1 VEKLD
6 LGYEVRRLL
15 SIYREQEGVTIA
27 SAIRSLATELVHLCD
42 EHDLDPDERFDAAI
56 EVAIKYGDRSKRK
69 VDISHMASCEH
80 GRPLGHGCCPRCDDF
95 DGD

>member
-1 VEKLD
+1 MAQEGQQPPRLKPGASGTRKASGETVEQLD

-15 SIYREQEGVTIA
+15 SVYVEQEGVSMS

-56 EVAIKYGDRSKRK
+56 EVAIKYGDRSKG
-69 VDISHMASCEH
+69 I
-80 GRPLGHGCCPRCDDF
+80 
-95 DGD
+95 GD